1 MRFAF
6 TEDQVLFQEAVRDL
20 LAKECPPAAVRDAWA
35 AGAAEATGG
44 AARRRW
50 QKLAE
55 MGVVGMLA
63 PASVGGLGL
72 GEVDLVLPLE
82 ECGRAALPE
91 PILETAAVAVPLLVA
106 AGDDRAG
113 AAAAGDLQVA
123 VGLGGTGPYV
133 AGATTAGLL
142 ILQDGD
148 ALHAVDPAGV
158 VLTPVESLDPTR
170 RLSEIAWTP
179 SPATRLALSS
189 GAAAA
194 AFAFD
199 RGALAAAA
207 ILVGLA
213 DHMVELAADYARD
226 REQFGQPIGSFQAV
240 KHLLADALL
249 RIDFARPA
257 VYRAAWS
264 VAQPG
269 TAEGL
274 RGRDVSMAKAYASDA
289 AVRAARAA
297 LQVHGA
303 IGYTWEH
310 DLHLWMKRAWSLSGA
325 WGDAA
330 WHRRRVGRWLL

>member
-6 TEDQVLFQEAVRDL
+6 TEDQLLFQQAVRDL
-20 LAKECPPAAVRDAWA
+20 LTKECPPSAVRQAWGPA
-35 AGAAEATGG
+35 PRVTEMS
-44 AARRRW
+44 RW

-55 MGVVGMLA
+55 MGLVGLLA
-63 PASVGGLGL
+63 PATGGGLGL
-72 GEVDLVLPLE
+72 SEVDLALPLE

-106 AGDDRAG
+106 AGDRRVESV
-113 AAAAGDLQVA
+113 AAGELAVA
-123 VGLGGTGPYV
+123 VGLAGTGAAV
-133 AGATTAGLL
+133 SGAQTAGLL

-148 ALHAVDPAGV
+148 ELHAIEPENAVIE
-158 VLTPVESLDPTR
+158 PVASLDPTR
-170 RLSEIAWTP
+170 RLAAVTWTRGP
-179 SPATRLALSS
+179 SSRLDLPP
-189 GAAAA
+189 AAAGA
-194 AFAFD
+194 AFD
-199 RGALAAAA
+199 RGALAAAGF
-207 ILVGLA
+207 LVGLG
-213 DHMVELAADYARD
+213 DHMVELASDHARE

-249 RIDFARPA
+249 RIDFARPV

-264 VAQPG
+264 MAQAH
-269 TAEGL
+269 TTVEI

-289 AVRAARAA
+289 ATRAARVA

-310 DLHLWMKRAWSLSGA
+310 DLHLWMKRAWALASA

-330 WHRRRVGRWLL
+330 WHRRRVGRWLLGGAPG

>member
-1 MRFAF
+1 MRFVF
-6 TEDQVLFQEAVRDL
+6 GEDQLLFQKAVRDL
-20 LAKECPPAAVRDAWA
+20 LAKECPASAVREAWETSA
-35 AGAAEATGG
+35 ASAAS
-44 AARRRW
+44 AARWR
-50 QKLAE
+50 KLAE
-55 MGVVGMLA
+55 MGVVGLLA
-63 PASVGGLGL
+63 PAELGGLGMT
-72 GEVDLVLPLE
+72 EVDLVLPLE

-106 AGDDRAG
+106 AGDARA
-113 AAAAGDLQVA
+113 APVAAGDLLVA
-123 VGLGGTGPYV
+123 VSMPGMGPYV

-142 ILQDGD
+142 ILADGD
-148 ALHAVDPAGV
+148 DLHAVTPESAG
-158 VLTPVESLDPTR
+158 LAPVDSVDPTR
-170 RLSEIAWTP
+170 RLATVTWTP
-179 SPATRLALSS
+179 APATRLDLPP

-194 AFAFD
+194 AFD

-207 ILVGLA
+207 ILVGVA
-213 DHMVELAADYARD
+213 DHLIELAADYARA
-226 REQFGQPIGSFQAV
+226 RQQFGQPIGSFQAV

-264 VAQPG
+264 AAQRETP
-269 TAEGL
+269 AEL

-289 AVRAARAA
+289 AARAARVA

-310 DLHLWMKRAWSLSGA
+310 DLHLWMKRAWALAGA

-330 WHRRRVGRWLL
+330 WHRRRVGRWLLG

>member
-6 TEDQVLFQEAVRDL
+6 TEDQLLFQKAVRDL
-20 LAKECPPAAVRDAWA
+20 LAKECPPAAVRESWVSPPSADRW
-35 AGAAEATGG
+35 
-44 AARRRW
+44 RR
-50 QKLAE
+50 LAE
-55 MGVVGMLA
+55 MGVVGLLA
-63 PASVGGLGL
+63 PADAGGLGL
-72 GEVDLVLPLE
+72 TEVDLVLLLE

-91 PILETAAVAVPLLVA
+91 AILETAAVGVPVLVA
-106 AGDDRAG
+106 AGDRRTSAVASGELSLAVSLTDAGPYLSG
-113 AAAAGDLQVA
+113 AADAR
-123 VGLGGTGPYV
+123 
-133 AGATTAGLL
+133 LL

-148 ALHAVDPAGV
+148 DLHAVDPAV
-158 VLTPVESLDPTR
+158 IAANPVASLDPTR
-170 RLSEIAWTP
+170 RLRSIAWTP
-179 SPATRLALSS
+179 SAQTRLVLPP
-189 GAAAA
+189 GEAAG
-194 AFAFD
+194 AFD

-207 ILVGLA
+207 LLVGLA
-213 DHMVELAADYARD
+213 DRMVELAADHARE

-264 VAQPG
+264 VAQAATPV
-269 TAEGL
+269 AV

-289 AVRAARAA
+289 ATRAARVA

-310 DLHLWMKRAWSLSGA
+310 DLHLWMKRSWALAGA

-330 WHRRRVGRWLL
+330 WHRRRVGRWLLG